1 MPHTALETLAS
12 GVAARLPGGWT
23 STYQH
28 CALYEHQFPTIN
40 RLWDTGHVQHIAS
53 TYVLGHGAVLCGPEG
68 QELYVTDRPRY
79 PHEAVVAPLEPDR
92 AGVRPHHFDGVE
104 EPSGIA
110 VPTDPVRAAATV
122 ARRLLPRYEQ
132 ALLEVLQQVEEL
144 PEPAHHASRA
154 RTAPLITGLSNL
166 EAGLPTTALARQ
178 ATSSPGGRAP
188 IRRS

>member
-1 MPHTALETLAS
+1 MPRTPLEALAS
-12 GVAARLPGGWT
+12 GMAARLPGGWT
-23 STYQH
+23 SNYQH
-28 CALYEHQFPTIN
+28 YALYEHQFPTAN
-40 RLWDTGHVQHIAS
+40 RLWDTGHVQYIAS

-92 AGVRPHHFDGVE
+92 ARIRPHHFDGVE

-110 VPTDPVRAAATV
+110 VPADPVRAAATV

-132 ALLEVLQQVEEL
+132 ALLEVLQQVEDL
-144 PEPAHHASRA
+144 PKPAHHASRA
-154 RTAPLITGLSNL
+154 PTAPVTTGKL
-166 EAGLPTTALARQ
+166 EAGRPTTTLARHT
-178 ATSSPGGRAP
+178 TSSLGGRAP

>member
-1 MPHTALETLAS
+1 MPHTALEALAS
-12 GVAARLPGGWT
+12 GMAARLPGGWT
-23 STYQH
+23 STYQRY
-28 CALYEHQFPTIN
+28 ALYEHRFPTTN

-79 PHEAVVAPLEPDR
+79 PHEVVVAPLEPDR
-92 AGVRPHHFDGVE
+92 AGIRPHHFDGVE

-132 ALLEVLQQVEEL
+132 ALLEVLQQVEDL
-144 PEPAHHASRA
+144 PKPHANTSRA
-154 RTAPLITGLSNL
+154 HTSPVTTGPGKL
-166 EAGLPTTALARQ
+166 EAGLPTTALAGQ
-178 ATSSPGGRAP
+178 TASSPAGRAP
-188 IRRS
+188 TRRS

>member
-1 MPHTALETLAS
+1 MPHTTLETLAS
-12 GVAARLPGGWT
+12 GIAARLPGGWT

-28 CALYEHQFPTIN
+28 YALYEHQFPTTN

-53 TYVLGHGAVLCGPEG
+53 THVLGHGAILRGPEG

-79 PHEAVVAPLEPDR
+79 PHEIVVAPLEPDR
-92 AGVRPHHFDGVE
+92 AGIRPRHFDGVE

-122 ARRLLPRYEQ
+122 TRRLLPRYEQ
-132 ALLEVLQQVEEL
+132 ALLEVLQQVEDL

-154 RTAPLITGLSNL
+154 RTAPVITGLGEL
-166 EAGLPTTALARQ
+166 EAGLSTTALARQ
-178 ATSSPGGRAP
+178 PASTLGGRSP

>member
-1 MPHTALETLAS
+1 MPHTTLEALAA
-12 GVAARLPGGWT
+12 GMAARLPGGWT
-23 STYQH
+23 SIYQH
-28 CALYEHQFPTIN
+28 YALYEHQFPTTN

-68 QELYVTDRPRY
+68 QELYVTDRPRH
-79 PHEAVVAPLEPDR
+79 PHEVVVAPLEPDR
-92 AGVRPHHFDGVE
+92 AGIRPHHFDDVE

-122 ARRLLPRYEQ
+122 ARRLLPRCEQ
-132 ALLEVLQQVEEL
+132 ALLEVLQQVKDL

-154 RTAPLITGLSNL
+154 RTAPLITGLSKL
-166 EAGLPTTALARQ
+166 EAGLPATALARQ
-178 ATSSPGGRAP
+178 TASSPGGRAP